1 MKNGI
6 DQKNVIAKFSP
17 SKIYALI
24 IVSPFLLLSTL
35 AIIVSIIFYPI
46 LIFLGIVLSFMAWVR
61 YISVIYIK
69 YTLTVETLTVRTGI
83 ISRQFNNLELYRVIK
98 DYIVTQSVSERL
110 FGLMTVTLIINDI
123 TNPTV
128 KLQGTLVSNIT
139 ETIRDLVQ
147 KARNNNR
154 ILEIN

>member
-24 IVSPFLLLSTL
+24 MVSPFLLLSTL

-83 ISRQFNNLELYRVIK
+83 ISRQFNNLELYRVK

-110 FGLMTVTLIINDI
+110 FGLMTVTLITNDI
-123 TNPTV
+123 SNPTV
-128 KLQGTLVSNIT
+128 KLQGILVSNIT

>member
-24 IVSPFLLLSTL
+24 MVSPFLLLSTL
-35 AIIVSIIFYPI
+35 AIIVSVIFYPI

-83 ISRQFNNLELYRVIK
+83 ISRQFNNLELYRVK

-110 FGLMTVTLIINDI
+110 FGLMTVTLITNDI

-128 KLQGTLVSNIT
+128 KLQGILVSNIT

>member
-24 IVSPFLLLSTL
+24 MVSPFLLLSTL

-69 YTLTVETLTVRTGI
+69 YTLTLETLTVRTGI
-83 ISRQFNNLELYRVIK
+83 ISRQFNNLELYRVK

-110 FGLMTVTLIINDI
+110 FGLMTVTLITNDI
-123 TNPTV
+123 SNPTV
-128 KLQGTLVSNIT
+128 KLQGVLVSNIT

>member
-6 DQKNVIAKFSP
+6 DQKNVIAKFSL

-24 IVSPFLLLSTL
+24 MVSPFLLLSTL

-83 ISRQFNNLELYRVIK
+83 ISRQFNNLELYRVK

-110 FGLMTVTLIINDI
+110 FGLMTVTLITNDI
-123 TNPTV
+123 SNPTV
-128 KLQGTLVSNIT
+128 KLQGILVSNIT

>member
-83 ISRQFNNLELYRVIK
+83 ISRQFNNLELYRVK

-110 FGLMTVTLIINDI
+110 FGLMTVTLITNDI

-128 KLQGTLVSNIT
+128 KLQGILVSNIT
-139 ETIRDLVQ
+139 KTIRDLVQ

>member
-1 MKNGI
+1 MKNRI
-6 DQKNVIAKFSP
+6 DQKNVIAKFNP

-24 IVSPFLLLSTL
+24 MVSPFLLLSTL

-83 ISRQFNNLELYRVIK
+83 ISRQFNNLELYRVK

-110 FGLMTVTLIINDI
+110 FGLMTVTLITNDI

-128 KLQGTLVSNIT
+128 KLQGILVSNIT

>member
-24 IVSPFLLLSTL
+24 MVSPFLLLSTL

-83 ISRQFNNLELYRVIK
+83 ISRQFNNLELYRVK

-110 FGLMTVTLIINDI
+110 FGLMTVTLITNDI

-128 KLQGTLVSNIT
+128 KLQGILVSNIT

>member
-6 DQKNVIAKFSP
+6 DQKNVIAKFNP

-24 IVSPFLLLSTL
+24 MVSTFLLLSTL
-35 AIIVSIIFYPI
+35 AIIVFIIFYPI

-61 YISVIYIK
+61 YM
-69 YTLTVETLTVRTGI
+69 TVRTGI
-83 ISRQFNNLELYRVIK
+83 ISRQFNNLELYRVK

-110 FGLMTVTLIINDI
+110 FGLMTVTLITNDI

-128 KLQGTLVSNIT
+128 KLQGILVSNIT

>member
-83 ISRQFNNLELYRVIK
+83 ISRQFNNLELYRVK

>member
-35 AIIVSIIFYPI
+35 AIIVSVIFYPI

-83 ISRQFNNLELYRVIK
+83 ISRQFNNLELYRVK

-110 FGLMTVTLIINDI
+110 FGLMTVTLITNDI

-128 KLQGTLVSNIT
+128 KLQGILVSNIT
-139 ETIRDLVQ
+139 KTIRDLVQ

>member
-83 ISRQFNNLELYRVIK
+83 ISRQFNNLELYRVK

-110 FGLMTVTLIINDI
+110 FGLMTVTLITNDI

-128 KLQGTLVSNIT
+128 KLQGILVSNIT

>member
-6 DQKNVIAKFSP
+6 DQKNLIAKFNP

-24 IVSPFLLLSTL
+24 MVSPFLLLSTL

-69 YTLTVETLTVRTGI
+69 YTLTIETLTVRTGI
-83 ISRQFNNLELYRVIK
+83 ISRQFNNLELYRVK

-110 FGLMTVTLIINDI
+110 FGLMTVTLITNDI

-128 KLQGTLVSNIT
+128 KLQGILVSNIT